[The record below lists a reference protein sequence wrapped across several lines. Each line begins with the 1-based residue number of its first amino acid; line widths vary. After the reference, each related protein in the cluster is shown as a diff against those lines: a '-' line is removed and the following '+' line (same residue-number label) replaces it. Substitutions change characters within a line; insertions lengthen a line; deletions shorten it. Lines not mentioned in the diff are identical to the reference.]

1 MGQLHPLPIPAARWS
16 VASVDFIVELQD
28 AHGYDAVMVVVDLYG
43 KRAHFIPTHTTCSA
57 LGAASLYWKNVWKL
71 HEFTQKL
78 YHLLGVKLHTTTAYH
93 PQSVEQYLRL
103 FCNERQDDWDELL
116 PDAEFQ
122 YNNHVHSSTQMTPFF
137 LDTGQHPCM
146 GFEPQVRPSENGLV
160 NKFVDRM
167 KKAQE
172 EAKVALVK
180 AREDMAWYY
189 DWWQT
194 PAPMYKPGDRMYLDS
209 SDIKTTRPSQ
219 KLSHRHLG
227 PFVVEKKVGPLAY
240 RLKLPAGLHRLH
252 PVFNVVK
259 LFPALDDPIPGHR
272 PNAPPPPVLV
282 NNEEEYEVEEIL
294 DSRMFRG
301 RLQFKVKWKGYGIED
316 ISWEPQASVHAPAL
330 IRDFYHRHPNAP
342 KAI

>member
-1 MGQLHPLPIPAARWS
+1 MGQLHPLPIPAACWS
-16 VASVDFIVELQD
+16 VASVDFIVELPD
-28 AHGYDAVMVVVDLYG
+28 AHGYDAVMVVPWEQLICIGRMSGNSTVYLMG
-43 KRAHFIPTHTTCSA
+43 TSLIEA
-57 LGAASLYWKNVWKL
+57 LM
-71 HEFTQKL
+71 
-78 YHLLGVKLHTTTAYH
+78 KLHTTTAYH
-93 PQSVEQYLRL
+93 PQSDGQTERVNQELEQYLHL
-103 FCNERQDDWDELL
+103 FCNERQDNWDELL

-146 GFEPQVRPSENGLV
+146 GFEPQAWPSENDSV
-160 NKFVDRM
+160 NEFVDRM

-172 EAKVALVK
+172 EAKAALVK
-180 AREDMAWYY
+180 AKEDMAQYY
-189 DWWQT
+189 NQRRT
-194 PAPMYKPGDRMYLDS
+194 PAPIYKPGDRVYLDS

-240 RLKLPAGLHRLH
+240 RLKLPAGLHQLH
-252 PVFNVVK
+252 LVFNVVK
-259 LFPALDDPIPGHR
+259 LFPAPDDPIPGR
-272 PNAPPPPVLV
+272 CPNATPPPVLV

-294 DSRMFRG
+294 DSRMFWG

-330 IRDFYHRHPNAP
+330 IRDFYRRHPNAP